1 MSENSCCFNSYRGI
15 NRIPLTLAT
24 VGKSI
29 IEQTG
34 WNVTILVGGPA
45 PDADGQIMTYL

>member
-1 MSENSCCFNSYRGI
+1 MSKNLHCSNSSRGI
-15 NRIPLTLAT
+15 DRIPPTLAT

-34 WNVTILVGGPA
+34 WNVTILVGGPS
-45 PDADGQIMTYL
+45 PDTGGQIMTYL